1 MARKSTSSK
10 TSKNKRAA
18 KRGRAGKPI
27 RVGIVGLGRAGWY
40 MHCPQLERR
49 PHKYAVVAAC
59 DTVPLRRQ
67 RAAERF
73 GCEAYPRIE
82 QLVADGNVEL
92 VDIATRSCD
101 HFDHASLAM
110 RAGKCV
116 LLEKPMAV
124 TYDQA
129 RRLRSLAR
137 RSPGDLYIHHN
148 RRFEPG
154 FMHVLRIIRSGILGE
169 VYEIKL
175 RRLDYQFRGDWQTLK
190 RFGGGQLL
198 NWGPH
203 IIDHALRMLD
213 SPCKHVWADLKRI
226 AAVGDAEDHVRII
239 LTGRNGRVVDL
250 EISGG
255 AALGEPMYHIFGTKG
270 ALTSSDDHITVKY
283 LDPAVKLKPLR
294 ADPGTPGV
302 AGRPPM
308 PNHVLVQD
316 GRAPNSDEVKWI
328 EKTFPIDTSAR
339 CDLWDQVHS
348 AVRLGVAFPVT
359 LEESVEVM
367 RVISAA
373 RAGSKLYRRRT

>member
-1 MARKSTSSK
+1 MRASPNELRVMARKSTSSK

-101 HFDHASLAM
+101 HFDHASLAL

-190 RFGGGQLL
+190 RFGGGQACLG
-198 NWGPH
+198 GPEKNS
-203 IIDHALRMLD
+203 RRRRRRR
-213 SPCKHVWADLKRI
+213 P
-226 AAVGDAEDHVRII
+226 
-239 LTGRNGRVVDL
+239 
-250 EISGG
+250 
-255 AALGEPMYHIFGTKG
+255 
-270 ALTSSDDHITVKY
+270 
-283 LDPAVKLKPLR
+283 R
-294 ADPGTPGV
+294 ADHSHRAQRTSGRSGDQRRRRPRRANVPHLRHE
-302 AGRPPM
+302 GRP
-308 PNHVLVQD
+308 
-316 GRAPNSDEVKWI
+316 
-328 EKTFPIDTSAR
+328 
-339 CDLWDQVHS
+339 DQQR
-348 AVRLGVAFPVT
+348 RLHN
-359 LEESVEVM
+359 
-367 RVISAA
+367 R
-373 RAGSKLYRRRT
+373 